1 MPHRDDGHGVAEAG
15 PPTCPGNGVACP
27 QRAQAGRR
35 GITGMLLSQ
44 PDLPGPLLPPGSRI
58 AVIAPSGVVQPARL
72 GRGLD
77 VLHSWGYR
85 VLVGRHVLSVAGHT
99 AGTVAERLADLR
111 WALTDPEIEAIWFAR
126 GGFGSMHLL
135 EHLIRLTRDPEV
147 VPTRP
152 LLGFSD
158 ATAFLA
164 ALYREHRLVEDPAA
178 PPPGRLVGIHAPVV
192 TALGDMTAPAVLERV
207 RALLQDGSGF
217 RAEVDHV
224 CGPRRSV
231 RGPFVGGNLAMLAA
245 LAGTPH
251 ALRSHDAI
259 MVLEDV
265 GEPVHRLDRMITQ
278 LQLSGGLMGVQAFAL
293 GSFSAVPGERDQ
305 HAESFMEQRLAEFGV
320 PVVVGVPV
328 GHDPDNEPWVYGQV
342 GELLLSGESDEVLD
356 VPHAEDMRVED

>member
-1 MPHRDDGHGVAEAG
+1 
-15 PPTCPGNGVACP
+15 
-27 QRAQAGRR
+27 
-35 GITGMLLSQ
+35 MLLSQ
-44 PDLPGPLLPPGSRI
+44 ADLPGAVLPAGSRV
-58 AVIAPSGVVQPARL
+58 AVIAPSGVVQPDRL

-77 VLHSWGYR
+77 VLREWGYR
-85 VLVGRHVLSVAGHT
+85 ALIGRHVLAVAGHT
-99 AGTVAERLADLR
+99 AGTPAQRLEDLR
-111 WALTDPEIEAIWFAR
+111 WALTEPDVDAIWFAR

-135 EHLIRLTRDPEV
+135 EELIRLVRSDDLAAG
-147 VPTRP
+147 RP

-164 ALYREHRLVEDPAA
+164 ALYREHGLVEVGAE
-178 PPPGRLVGIHAPVV
+178 PGAHRLLGIHAPVV
-192 TALGDMTAPAVLERV
+192 TALGDLTAPPVRERV
-207 RALLQDGSGF
+207 RTLLQQGTGF
-217 RAEVDHV
+217 RARVHHV
-224 CGPRRSV
+224 AGPRRSV

-259 MVLEDV
+259 MILEDV
-265 GEPVHRLDRMITQ
+265 GEPVYRLDRMITQ

-293 GSFSAVPGERDQ
+293 GSFSAMPGERDQ

-342 GELLLSGESDEVLD
+342 GELALADEAADPDPGPSVSSSARSRATRAD
-356 VPHAEDMRVED
+356 QTTP